1 MKPATPIIAVS
12 LVVNAVLGVLLLRP
26 SPLPEAIASSDHATQ
41 TEAAAQSARLR
52 AALASGDFAALCAA
66 GVPLDTARALASGH
80 AYARYRAKL
89 RAIQPVPDLDPR
101 FWRAS
106 GPTRPPLTPDER
118 AALTQA
124 EREFSDTLSAL
135 FGDGAS
141 LTGTRDLRLSFLPAW
156 KQELV
161 RRIEQD
167 FDDLTAS
174 LRRDITG
181 PPLAF
186 DRERQRQLLEQ
197 KEHDLAALLTPA
209 ERDALELRA
218 SSTALNLMDRFGDGL
233 ATEDDWRMLF
243 SAFKARDE
251 RFPSDLMLAG
261 THDIA
266 WTRASNEDTR
276 RTYEQIHQALG
287 DERFAALQRAVD
299 SDRQDLASLGRRLAL
314 PPDATER
321 VLTLRETY
329 ALESQRIADDE
340 SLDDTQRT
348 TQLKA
353 LAARARDEV
362 TPLLG
367 PAGTDAYARRPNWM
381 RQLADGHAYTT
392 NPADTSMGPSGL
404 MFYRN
409 YPWSPPVERQS
420 PPKS

>member
-12 LVVNAVLGVLLLRP
+12 ILVNAVLGVLLLRP
-26 SPLPEAIASSDHATQ
+26 SPPPETTASSDHATQ
-41 TEAAAQSARLR
+41 AEAAAQSVRLR

-66 GVPLDTARALASGH
+66 GVPLDVARHLAAGH
-80 AYARYRAKL
+80 AYAHYRAKL

-106 GPTRPPLTPDER
+106 GLAHPPLTPNER

-124 EREFSDTLSAL
+124 EREFADTLAAL

-141 LTGTRDLRLSFLPAW
+141 LTGMRDLRLSFLPVW
-156 KQELV
+156 KQEQV

-167 FDDLTAS
+167 FDDLTTS

-181 PPLAF
+181 PPLAS
-186 DRERQRQLLEQ
+186 DREKQRQLLAQ
-197 KEHDLAALLTPA
+197 KEHDLAALLSPT

-218 SSTALNLMDRFGDGL
+218 SPMALSLMNRCGDGL

-266 WTRASNEDTR
+266 WTQASNEDTR

-287 DERFAALQRAVD
+287 DERFVALQRAVD

-314 PPDATER
+314 PPETTER
-321 VLTLRETY
+321 VLALRETY
-329 ALESQRIADDE
+329 ALESQRIASDA
-340 SLDDTQRT
+340 SLDDTQHT

-367 PAGTDAYARRPNWM
+367 PEATDAYARRPNWL
-381 RQLADGHAYTT
+381 RQLADGNAYST

-409 YPWSPPVERQS
+409 YPWSPPAERQS

>member
-1 MKPATPIIAVS
+1 
-12 LVVNAVLGVLLLRP
+12 
-26 SPLPEAIASSDHATQ
+26 
-41 TEAAAQSARLR
+41 
-52 AALASGDFAALCAA
+52 
-66 GVPLDTARALASGH
+66 
-80 AYARYRAKL
+80 
-89 RAIQPVPDLDPR
+89 VPDLDPR

-106 GPTRPPLTPDER
+106 GLARPPLTSDER

-124 EREFSDTLSAL
+124 EREFSDTLAAL

-141 LTGTRDLRLSFLPAW
+141 LTGLRDPRLSFLPAW

-181 PPLAF
+181 PPLAS
-186 DRERQRQLLEQ
+186 DREKQRQLLAQ

-209 ERDALELRA
+209 ERGALEFRA
-218 SSTALNLMDRFGDGL
+218 SPTALNLMDRFGDGL
-233 ATEDDWRMLF
+233 ATEDDWQMLF
-243 SAFKARDE
+243 SAFRAHSEK
-251 RFPSDLMLAG
+251 FPSDSLSPFG
-261 THDIA
+261 SRDIA
-266 WTRASNEDTR
+266 QMQADLEDTR

-299 SDRQDLASLGRRLAL
+299 SDRQDLTSLGRRLAL
-314 PPDATER
+314 PSETTER
-321 VLTLRETY
+321 VLALRETY

-353 LAARARDEV
+353 LAARARDDV
-362 TPLLG
+362 APLLG
-367 PAGTDAYARRPNWM
+367 PEATDAYARRPNWM
-381 RQLADGHAYTT
+381 RQLADGDAYTT

-409 YPWSPPVERQS
+409 HPWSPPAERQS